1 MNLNIGIDIAKNV
14 HEACLVNENGEQIG
28 KFIHLKNSK
37 KSIEKFTKHI
47 EKVSNELN
55 AEPRIGMEA
64 TGIYWYS
71 LFSEL
76 SKKYKIHV
84 YNPSQISGF
93 ASVNI
98 RESKTD
104 KIDAKTIANML
115 RFGESPKTN
124 YSDTQRLELREY
136 GRFYFKLTSIKINLK
151 KRLRRN
157 LHLIFPG
164 YDEIFKNL
172 FTATSKEIITNITT
186 PEKVLEMGEKKL
198 LELMKEKSKNHIDP
212 EKAKILMEKAE
223 DTIPSEIIK
232 ESSLFEF
239 QMMLEMIE
247 NYEKQIA
254 SIENKMMSIWNEVRD
269 KHYIQTIGGVTELRA
284 AMIWAEMGNVDDFKH
299 PDQIVAFAGYDPKV
313 RKSGNKEVIGG
324 PNKRGSKILR
334 WVLGWTVQEAKCSN
348 PVIGQ
353 YFDKKIEQGKHYNNA
368 RCAAAKKL
376 IRIIWSVEKNKKPFQ
391 IPDNLLSS

>member
-1 MNLNIGIDIAKNV
+1 MNLNIGIDIAKNI

-28 KFIHLKNSK
+28 KFIQLRNSK

-47 EKVSNELN
+47 ESVSKELN
-55 AEPRIGMEA
+55 AKPRIGIEA

-124 YSDTQRLELREY
+124 YSDTQRLDLREY

-164 YDEIFKNL
+164 YDEVFKNL
-172 FTATSKEIITNITT
+172 YTATSKEIITNITT

-198 LELMKEKSKNHIDP
+198 LELMKAKSKNHIDP

-239 QMMLEMIE
+239 QMMLEIIE
-247 NYEKQIA
+247 YYEKQIA
-254 SIENKMMSIWNEVRD
+254 SIENKMMLIWNKVRD
-269 KHYIQTIGGVTELRA
+269 KHYIQTITGVSELRA

-299 PDQIVAFAGYDPKV
+299 PDQIVAFSGYDPKV
-313 RKSGNKEVIGG
+313 RQSGNKEIIGG

-348 PVIGQ
+348 PVLGQ

-376 IRIIWSVEKNKKPFQ
+376 IRIIWSVEKNKKSFQ
-391 IPDNLLSS
+391 IPNNLQSS

>member
-28 KFIHLKNSK
+28 KFIQLKNSK
-37 KSIEKFTKHI
+37 KSREKFTKHI
-47 EKVSNELN
+47 EKVSKELN

-76 SKKYKIHV
+76 SKRYKIHV
-84 YNPSQISGF
+84 YNPSQINGF

-98 RESKTD
+98 RDSKTD

-124 YSDTQRLELREY
+124 YSDIQRLELREY

-172 FTATSKEIITNITT
+172 YTATSKEIITNITT
-186 PEKVLEMGEKKL
+186 PEKVLEMGEKRL

-254 SIENKMMSIWNEVRD
+254 SIENKMMSIWNKVRE

-313 RKSGNKEVIGG
+313 RKSRD
-324 PNKRGSKILR
+324 KRLHHK
-334 WVLGWTVQEAKCSN
+334 
-348 PVIGQ
+348 
-353 YFDKKIEQGKHYNNA
+353 
-368 RCAAAKKL
+368 
-376 IRIIWSVEKNKKPFQ
+376 
-391 IPDNLLSS
+391 LLSATPSVWGNPTEICVSGNAEV

>member
-28 KFIHLKNSK
+28 KFIQLKNSK

-47 EKVSNELN
+47 EKVSKELN

-198 LELMKEKSKNHIDP
+198 LEIMKEKSKNHIDP
-212 EKAKILMEKAE
+212 EKAKILIEKAE

-254 SIENKMMSIWNEVRD
+254 SIENKMMSIWNKVRE

-353 YFDKKIEQGKHYNNA
+353 YFDKK
-368 RCAAAKKL
+368 
-376 IRIIWSVEKNKKPFQ
+376 
-391 IPDNLLSS
+391 LS

>member
-1 MNLNIGIDIAKNV
+1 MYLNIGIDVAKTV

-28 KFIHLKNSK
+28 KFFRLKNSK

-47 EKVSNELN
+47 ESVSKELN
-55 AEPRIGMEA
+55 VKPRIGMEA

-76 SKKYKIHV
+76 SKKYKIHI

-98 RESKTD
+98 RDSKTD

-164 YDEIFKNL
+164 YDDVFKNL
-172 FTATSKEIITNITT
+172 YTATSKEIITNITT
-186 PEKVLEMGEKKL
+186 PEKVIEMGEKKL
-198 LELMKEKSKNHIDP
+198 LELMKGKSKNHIDP
-212 EKAKILMEKAE
+212 EKAKILIEKAE

-239 QMMLEMIE
+239 QMMLEMVE
-247 NYEKQIA
+247 YYEKQIA
-254 SIENKMMSIWNEVRD
+254 AIENKMMSIWNKVRE
-269 KHYIQTIGGVTELRA
+269 KHFIQTINGVSELRS

-348 PVIGQ
+348 PVIGL
-353 YFDKKIEQGKHYNNA
+353 YFDKKIEQGKHFNNA

-391 IPDNLLSS
+391 IPVNLIS

>member
-28 KFIHLKNSK
+28 KFIQLRNSK

-47 EKVSNELN
+47 EKVSKELN

-84 YNPSQISGF
+84 YNPSQINGF

-136 GRFYFKLTSIKINLK
+136 GRFYFKLISIKINLK

-172 FTATSKEIITNITT
+172 YTATSKEIITNITT
-186 PEKVLEMGEKKL
+186 PEKVLEIGEKKL
-198 LELMKEKSKNHIDP
+198 LEIMKEKSKNHIDP
-212 EKAKILMEKAE
+212 EKAKILIEKAE

-239 QMMLEMIE
+239 QMMLEMIG

-254 SIENKMMSIWNEVRD
+254 SIENKMMSIWNNVRE
-269 KHYIQTIGGVTELRA
+269 KHYLQTIGGVTELRA
-284 AMIWAEMGNVDDFKH
+284 AMIWAEMGNVDEFKH

-391 IPDNLLSS
+391 IPCNQIS